1 MGALTGE
8 RCVACRRD
16 SPRVTEAEIAELKR
30 EVSGWQLL
38 ERDGIARLERVFNF
52 PRFADALA
60 FTNRVGALAEEEDH
74 HPALLTEWGRVTVT
88 WWTHKIRGLH
98 RNDFIMAAKTDAL
111 AAESGH
117 GTRAEIWE
125 GRAP

>member
-1 MGALTGE
+1 MSTLSAE

-16 SPRVTEAEIAELKR
+16 SPRVTEAEVADLKR
-30 EVSGWQLL
+30 QLPDWQLV
-38 ERDGIARLERVFNF
+38 ERDGVAQLERTFQV
-52 PRFADALA
+52 PTFADALA
-60 FTNRVGALAEEEDH
+60 FTNRIGALAEEEGH

-111 AAESGH
+111 AAEPGYVRR
-117 GTRAEIWE
+117 GETRAQ
-125 GRAP
+125 